1 MKKASSSRRKL
12 SDLRQRAEAALAGKA
27 GSDSDVSH
35 LSPEDVQRLIHELQ
49 VHQIELEMQNEE
61 LRRAQLELEESRD
74 RYLDLYDYAPV
85 GYFTLDKNALILEA
99 NLSGADLLGIER
111 DRLMNKPL
119 AKFVHKDS
127 QDTFYFHRNQVLETS
142 IRHICEI
149 KLVKPDGS
157 LFHAQ
162 LESIGIPDSDGELS
176 RLRTAISDV
185 TDRKL
190 AEQALRRAHDE
201 LENRVEERTSEL
213 LKTNEQLKREIV
225 ERKKGEEALR
235 RSEERYRQM
244 FERNRAIKLLVDPQT
259 GAIVDANPSALE
271 FYGYSLD
278 EMKQMKIV
286 DLNVLAAEQVAA
298 AMAAAEMEAMTSFVF
313 QHRLRSG
320 EIRDVE
326 VHSGPLDVQD
336 RKLLYSIIHDI
347 TERRKA
353 EEALRKSERRLN
365 LALSGAALGTWDY
378 NLQTGETVFD
388 QRWVEMLGFSLE
400 EIEPHFRAWEG
411 LIHPEDKTRVIAAW
425 NAHRKGRTPLY
436 EAEYRLQAKSGQ
448 WKWILAR
455 GMIVERDKD
464 GKALR
469 AAGTHLDVTERKQA
483 QEALRL
489 SEERFRAL
497 VEGAQDLIF
506 MKDRHLTYT
515 HVNPAM
521 ARMFG
526 LDVSEI
532 IGRKDEDLYGE
543 ATGKHIKQ
551 VDLRVLQGESIEE
564 EYTASIKGVQFT
576 LNTVLTPL
584 RDAEGTIVGIYGIS
598 RDVTDR
604 KRTVPGQRPIAEAYP
619 SQAMRAALHEA
630 RLAAATDSIVLLQG
644 ESGSGKDYLARW
656 IHDHSRRAPGPYF
669 AVNCA
674 AISKDLAESEL
685 FGHERG
691 SFTGAHGRKR
701 GLLELAEGGTL
712 LLNEIGELTLS
723 LQSKLLTFLDT
734 RSFLRV
740 GGEKSITVNA
750 RIIAATNRSLETE
763 VAEGRFLSPLLYR
776 LNVFAIHVPPLRDRI
791 EDIPVLLEEIMSRLA
806 KELQLTSL
814 PAIDPASVIALS
826 GYDWP
831 GNVRELRNVLER
843 SLMLSD
849 GQNLNVA
856 LPSIAASH
864 QSWSHVS
871 SFPVHE
877 RTLHDVTD
885 EVIKSLCLEALRR
898 CEGNRRCAA
907 RVLGIA
913 RDSLYR
919 HMKRFGIEGD
929 NPTTD

>member
-1 MKKASSSRRKL
+1 MAGREHGPADEHADETPDEGVWKLRLYVADETVRCIRAFENLKKICEEHLPGKYTIEVVDLSVNPQLAKGDQIFALPTLVRTFPPPIRKIIGDL
-12 SDLRQRAEAALAGKA
+12 SNTERVLEGLDLRPIRLQEAEG
-27 GSDSDVSH
+27 
-35 LSPEDVQRLIHELQ
+35 
-49 VHQIELEMQNEE
+49 
-61 LRRAQLELEESRD
+61 
-74 RYLDLYDYAPV
+74 
-85 GYFTLDKNALILEA
+85 TLDAIKRGEVDAFVISGPDGYQVYTLT
-99 NLSGADLLGIER
+99 GADRTYRI
-111 DRLMNKPL
+111 
-119 AKFVHKDS
+119 
-127 QDTFYFHRNQVLETS
+127 VLETMNEGAA
-142 IRHICEI
+142 I
-149 KLVKPDGS
+149 
-157 LFHAQ
+157 
-162 LESIGIPDSDGELS
+162 IGSDGMVLFCNARLS
-176 RLRTAISDV
+176 GI
-185 TDRKL
+185 
-190 AEQALRRAHDE
+190 
-201 LENRVEERTSEL
+201 
-213 LKTNEQLKREIV
+213 LKTPLERILGASMASFVTQEDTQSFEALLNQSLV
-225 ERKKGEEALR
+225 ER
-235 RSEERYRQM
+235 Q
-244 FERNRAIKLLVDPQT
+244 QT
-259 GAIVDANPSALE
+259 ELTLKAGAGDFVPARVSTSPLFLEDSTTICMIV
-271 FYGYSLD
+271 
-278 EMKQMKIV
+278 
-286 DLNVLAAEQVAA
+286 
-298 AMAAAEMEAMTSFVF
+298 T
-313 QHRLRSG
+313 
-320 EIRDVE
+320 
-326 VHSGPLDVQD
+326 
-336 RKLLYSIIHDI
+336 DI
-347 TERRKA
+347 TEQK
-353 EEALRKSERRLN
+353 
-365 LALSGAALGTWDY
+365 
-378 NLQTGETVFD
+378 
-388 QRWVEMLGFSLE
+388 
-400 EIEPHFRAWEG
+400 RA
-411 LIHPEDKTRVIAAW
+411 
-425 NAHRKGRTPLY
+425 
-436 EAEYRLQAKSGQ
+436 
-448 WKWILAR
+448 
-455 GMIVERDKD
+455 
-464 GKALR
+464 
-469 AAGTHLDVTERKQA
+469 KQ
-483 QEALRL
+483 ALRL

-543 ATGKHIKQ
+543 AIGKHIKQ

-598 RDVTDR
+598 RDVTER

-630 RLAAATDSIVLLQG
+630 RIAAATDSIVLLQG

-674 AISKDLAESEL
+674 AISADLAESEL

-691 SFTGAHGRKR
+691 SFTGAHRRKR

-734 RSFLRV
+734 RSFLRI

-763 VAEGRFLSPLLYR
+763 VVEGRFLSPLLYR

-791 EDIPVLLEEIMSRLA
+791 EDIPVLLEEIMSMLA

-843 SLMLSD
+843 SLMLSG

-856 LPSIAASH
+856 IPSIDASH
-864 QSWSHVS
+864 QSWSHVF
-871 SFPVHE
+871 SFPVDE

-907 RVLGIA
+907 RVLGIS

-919 HMKRFGIEGD
+919 YMKRFGIEGE
-929 NPTTD
+929 NPTAD